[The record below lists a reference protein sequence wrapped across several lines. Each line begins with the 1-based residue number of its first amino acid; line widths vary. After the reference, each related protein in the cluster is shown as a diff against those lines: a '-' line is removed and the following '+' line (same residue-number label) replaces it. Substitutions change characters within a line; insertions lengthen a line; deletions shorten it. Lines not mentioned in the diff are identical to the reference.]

1 MHTIEFGR
9 IVRIDRIFK
18 PGWKSQQKPRKWVR
32 DLPPYRYSLYNTT
45 YDISYVTYWY
55 LRLFGTWIPNF
66 VEMPCMLIRNQTA
79 TQQNKINS
87 CSVGEP
93 RLWNGRKSRN
103 QRNKQEI
110 VPKICY
116 RIEHGERGITKW
128 EKRLCSI
135 EDINCDSIISNF
147 INYSHQTNDL
157 NVHYQ

>member
-1 MHTIEFGR
+1 
-9 IVRIDRIFK
+9 
-18 PGWKSQQKPRKWVR
+18 
-32 DLPPYRYSLYNTT
+32 
-45 YDISYVTYWY
+45 
-55 LRLFGTWIPNF
+55 
-66 VEMPCMLIRNQTA
+66 MPCMLIGNQTA

-157 NVHYQ
+157 NANNSTINKVMLKINHCFDDTLVQRCLDRTEKTVPVLGPENQYQGPDKKNIDRKSIPRTGCPDIPALVGP